1 MDLLQV
7 FGTGTLADGSP
18 AMFNPQ
24 NLGFGRS
31 IYQSQLIGAAQAVT
45 GVETVSV
52 TRLARLLY
60 ENAGDAVPE
69 TLALGPLEVAQLD
82 NDPSAPQRG
91 TFQVAL
97 AGGR

>member
-7 FGTGTLADGSP
+7 FGTGTLADGSL

-24 NLGFGRS
+24 NLGFGLS
-31 IYQSQLIGAAQAVT
+31 VYQSQLIGAAQAVT

-52 TRLARLLY
+52 ERLARLLD
-60 ENAGDAVPE
+60 ENAGDTPPE
-69 TLALGPLEVAQLD
+69 TLVLGALEVAQLD

-91 TFQVAL
+91 TFQLDMV
-97 AGGR
+97 GGR